1 MSIALYMDENV
12 PRSIT
17 DGLRRRGVDVLTVQE
32 DHREGTPDPI
42 LLDRA
47 TELQRVILSQ
57 DEDFLAEASRRQ
69 QQSMNFSGVIYAHQQ
84 NITIGVC
91 IRDLEIIAKASTP
104 EDFTNRVQYLPL

>member
-12 PRSIT
+12 PRAIT
-17 DGLRRRGVDVLTVQE
+17 DGLRRRGVDVLTAQY

-47 TELQRVILSQ
+47 TELQRVMFSQ

-69 QQSMNFSGVIYAHQQ
+69 QQSVNFSGVIYAHQQ
-84 NITIGVC
+84 NITIGDC
-91 IRDLEIIAKASTP
+91 IRDLEIIAKAS
-104 EDFTNRVQYLPL
+104 DSGDLANSVQFLPL